1 MINIRRATIADIEQV
16 VILFDEYRQ
25 FYSQLSDTAGA
36 RKFLTD
42 RIEKNQ
48 SFIFVAEETNRLLG
62 FIQMYPTFSSVSM
75 LPDMIMNDLY
85 VFPESRKKGIGKEL
99 LDHAKK
105 FAVNNGYKGL
115 WIETANDNPARSL
128 YESLGWEKD
137 VSFTHYYW
145 QP

>member
-25 FYSQLSDTAGA
+25 FYSQLSDTARA

-48 SFIFVAEETNRLLG
+48 SIIFVAEDINRLVG

-75 LPDMIMNDLY
+75 MPDMIMNDLY
-85 VFPESRKKGIGKEL
+85 VFPDNRSKGIGKDL
-99 LDHAKK
+99 LETAKK
-105 FAVNNGYKGL
+105 FAIDNGYKGL

-137 VSFTHYYW
+137 VSFVHYYW

>member
-1 MINIRRATIADIEQV
+1 MINIRRATIADMEQLV
-16 VILFDEYRQ
+16 VLFDEYRQ
-25 FYSQLSDTAGA
+25 FYSQLSDTARA
-36 RKFLTD
+36 RAFLTE

-48 SFIFVAEETNRLLG
+48 SIIFVAEDINRLVG

-75 LPDMIMNDLY
+75 QPDMIMNDLY
-85 VFPESRKKGIGKEL
+85 VFPDSRKKGTGKEL
-99 LDHAKK
+99 LEMAKQ
-105 FAVNNGYKGL
+105 FVVNNGYKGL

-137 VSFTHYYW
+137 VAFVHYYW

>member
-1 MINIRRATIADIEQV
+1 MINIRRATIADMEQLV
-16 VILFDEYRQ
+16 VLFDEYRQ
-25 FYSQLSDTAGA
+25 FYSQLSDTARA
-36 RKFLTD
+36 RAFLTE

-48 SFIFVAEETNRLLG
+48 SIIFVAEDINRLVG

-75 LPDMIMNDLY
+75 QADMIMNDLY
-85 VFPESRKKGIGKEL
+85 VFPDSRKKGTGKEL
-99 LDHAKK
+99 LEMAKQ
-105 FAVNNGYKGL
+105 FVVNNGYKGL

-137 VSFTHYYW
+137 VAFVHYYW